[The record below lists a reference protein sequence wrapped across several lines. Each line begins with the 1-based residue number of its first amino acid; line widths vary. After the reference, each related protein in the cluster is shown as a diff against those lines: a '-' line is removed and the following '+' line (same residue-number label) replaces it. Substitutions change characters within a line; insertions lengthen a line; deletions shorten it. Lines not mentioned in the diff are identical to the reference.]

1 MSTLD
6 LSSSVSNV
14 TVTLCM
20 LLPDAL
26 LINLVAVTFRPRF
39 SCIERRTSSSETVDM
54 TPVTTMLFLL
64 SLSLSAA
71 EIGRR

>member
-14 TVTLCM
+14 TFTLGM

-26 LINLVAVTFRPRF
+26 LINLVAITFRTWF
-39 SCIERRTSSSETVDM
+39 SCIERRTSSSETVGM
-54 TPVTTMLFLL
+54 TSVTTMLFLL